1 MPAALKLAVE
11 TEGTNEGAGGAG
23 DAKFDDAGSDVE
35 SGSEED
41 SDDAQ
46 ELHAVEGAQV
56 GEAASHRAP

>member
-1 MPAALKLAVE
+1 VVAMPAALKLAVE

-23 DAKFDDAGSDVE
+23 
-35 SGSEED
+35 ED